1 MVRDFFRTF
10 LYTLVRLAGWKY
22 KERESIIPSILIL
35 PHHTSAI
42 DGIHAITGALFYR
55 VNMVTFLIEHFYD
68 KMPKVWSRLGFVRV
82 PDSTKVSATS
92 FVPLFRELRKI
103 DKESDTP
110 CSIMI
115 CPEGNREYVDG
126 WKSSFIYLSRSLKKP
141 ISVVQLNYR
150 EKTLSVSEPIDCKGL
165 TDEEIMKRVR
175 EYFDPSWAYY
185 PEKVGNP
192 VLLKD

>member
-1 MVRDFFRTF
+1 M
-10 LYTLVRLAGWKY
+10 LVRLAGWRY
-22 KERESIIPSILIL
+22 QEKEIGPAVLIL
-35 PHHTSAI
+35 PNHTSAI

-55 VNMVTFLIEHFYD
+55 FNMVTFLIEHFYD
-68 KMPKVWSRLGFVRV
+68 KMPKVWSYLGFIRV
-82 PDSTKVSATS
+82 PDSAKASASS
-92 FVPLFRELRKI
+92 FVPLFRELRKK
-103 DKESDTP
+103 DKESGSP

-126 WKSSFIYLSRSLKKP
+126 WKSSFIYLARSLKKP

-150 EKTLSVSEPIDCKGL
+150 DKTMSLSDPIHCKGL
-165 TDEEIMKRVR
+165 TDEEIMEKVR
-175 EYFDPSWAYY
+175 ECFKPSWAYY